1 MNHVRQKGTSM
12 LRRESL
18 FFVLVVLFAVQ
29 GRAQETASW
38 TYSGVNDYRIVPNIT
53 YSSANNYECKLD
65 AYIRNNP
72 GRTTPTVVYI
82 HGGGWVAGSKEASV
96 MGILPYLEMGLS
108 VVNVEYRLARVSL
121 APAAVQDC
129 RLALRWVFKNAKLY
143 GFDTTKIIVTGGS
156 AGGHLALMTGMLD
169 PSYGFDIPTDW
180 DYTGV
185 EPKVAAIVNWFGITD
200 VKDLLSGPNRQEYAV
215 NWLSNL
221 SDKEAIAQKMS
232 PTTYVRRGLPPI
244 FTVHGDKDQLVP
256 YTHAVRL
263 HEGLTKAGVPNQLIT
278 IPGGK
283 HGGFAKEE
291 MVKVFTAI
299 KEFLKKNGIIEP
311 SVH

>member
-1 MNHVRQKGTSM
+1 MHSRK
-12 LRRESL
+12 SL
-18 FFVLVVLFAVQ
+18 FFVFVIVLAAQ
-29 GRAQETASW
+29 AYAQEAASW
-38 TYSGVNDYRIVPNIT
+38 TYNAVNDYRIVPNIV
-53 YSSANNYECKLD
+53 YSTANNYDCKLD
-65 AYIRNNP
+65 VYVRNNP
-72 GRTTPTVVYI
+72 GHSTPTVVFI
-82 HGGGWVAGSKEASV
+82 HGGGWVAGSKETTV
-96 MGILPYLEMGLS
+96 MSFLPYLEMGLS

-121 APAAVQDC
+121 APAAVEDC
-129 RLALRWVFKNAKLY
+129 RLALRWVFKNAKQY

-185 EPKVAAIVNWFGITD
+185 EPKVAAIVNWYGITD

-221 SDKEAIAQKMS
+221 SDKETIAQKMS
-232 PTTYVRRGLPPI
+232 PMTYVRRGLPPI

-256 YTHAVRL
+256 YMQGVRL
-263 HEGLTKAGVPNQLIT
+263 HEGLTKAGVPNQLVT
-278 IPGGK
+278 ISGGK
-283 HGGFAKEE
+283 HGGFTKEE
-291 MVKVFTAI
+291 MTKVFTAI
-299 KEFLKKNGIIEP
+299 KEFLKKNGIVES

>member
-1 MNHVRQKGTSM
+1 MKCRT
-12 LRRESL
+12 L
-18 FFVLVVLFAVQ
+18 FLFACVVLRSAQ

-38 TYSGVNDYRIVPNIT
+38 TYNGVNEYRIVPNVV
-53 YSSANNYECKLD
+53 YSTANNYDCKLD
-65 AYIRNNP
+65 AYVRNNP
-72 GRTTPTVVYI
+72 GHTTPTVIYI
-82 HGGGWVAGSKEASV
+82 HGGGWVAGSKETSV
-96 MGILPYLEMGLS
+96 MSLLPYLEMGLS
-108 VVNVEYRLARVSL
+108 VINVEYRLARVSL
-121 APAAVQDC
+121 APAAVEDC
-129 RLALRWVFKNAKLY
+129 RLALRWVFKNAKQY

-200 VKDLLSGPNRQEYAV
+200 VKDLLSGPNKQDYAV

-221 SDKEAIAQKMS
+221 NDKDIIAQKMS
-232 PTTYVRRGLPPI
+232 PMSYVRKGLPPI

-263 HEGLTKAGVPNQLIT
+263 HEGLTKAGVPNQLMT
-278 IPGGK
+278 IPGGR
-283 HGGFAKEE
+283 HGGFTKEE
-291 MVKVFTAI
+291 MTRVFTAI
-299 KEFLKKNGIIEP
+299 KEFLKKNGLLEQ
-311 SVH
+311 SGH

>member
-1 MNHVRQKGTSM
+1 MHSRK
-12 LRRESL
+12 SL
-18 FFVLVVLFAVQ
+18 FFVFVIVLAVQ
-29 GRAQETASW
+29 AYAQEAASW
-38 TYSGVNDYRIVPNIT
+38 TYNAVNDYRIVPNIV
-53 YSSANNYECKLD
+53 YSTANNSDCKLD
-65 AYIRNNP
+65 AYVRNNP
-72 GRTTPTVVYI
+72 GHTTPTVVFI
-82 HGGGWVAGSKEASV
+82 HGGGWVAGSKETTV
-96 MGILPYLEMGLS
+96 MSFLPYLEMGLS

-121 APAAVQDC
+121 APAAVEDC
-129 RLALRWVFKNAKLY
+129 RLALRWVFKNAKQY
-143 GFDTTKIIVTGGS
+143 GFDTMKIIVTGGS

-185 EPKVAAIVNWFGITD
+185 EPKVAAIVNWYGITD

-221 SDKEAIAQKMS
+221 SDKETIAQKMS
-232 PTTYVRRGLPPI
+232 PMTYVRRGLPPI

-263 HEGLTKAGVPNQLIT
+263 HEALTKVGVPNQLIT

-283 HGGFAKEE
+283 HGGFTKEE
-291 MVKVFTAI
+291 MTKVFTAI
-299 KEFLKKNGIIEP
+299 KEFLKKNGIIES

>member
-1 MNHVRQKGTSM
+1 MKGSTM
-12 LRRESL
+12 QFLKSL
-18 FFVLVVLFAVQ
+18 LCVVLFFIVQ
-29 GRAQETASW
+29 GRAQENASW
-38 TYSGVNDYRIVPNIT
+38 TYNAVNDYRITPNIV
-53 YSSANNYECKLD
+53 YSTSNNYDCKLD
-65 AYIRNNP
+65 VYARNNP
-72 GRTTPTVVYI
+72 GHTTPTVIFI
-82 HGGGWVAGSKEASV
+82 HGGGWVAGAKESSV
-96 MGILPYLEMGLS
+96 TGFLPYLEMGLS
-108 VVNVEYRLARVSL
+108 VVNVEYRLAKVSL

-129 RLALRWVFKNAKLY
+129 RLALRWVFKNAKQY

-185 EPKVAAIVNWFGITD
+185 EPKVAAIINWFGITD
-200 VKDLLSGPNRQEYAV
+200 VNDLLSGPNRQEYAI

-221 SDKEAIAQKMS
+221 SDKETIAKKMS
-232 PTTYVRRGLPPI
+232 PMSYVRKSLPPI

-256 YTHAVRL
+256 YNHAVRL
-263 HEGLTKAGVPNQLIT
+263 HEALTKTGVSNQLIT

-291 MVKVFTAI
+291 MTRVFTAI
-299 KEFLKKNGIIEP
+299 KEFLRKNGITEQ
-311 SVH
+311 SSR

>member
-1 MNHVRQKGTSM
+1 MQHRKSQ
-12 LRRESL
+12 L
-18 FFVLVVLFAVQ
+18 FLLFVLFAVQ
-29 GRAQETASW
+29 GRAQESVSW
-38 TYSGVNDYRIVPNIT
+38 TYNGVNDYRIVPNIV
-53 YSSANNYECKLD
+53 YSTANNYECKLD

-72 GRTTPTVVYI
+72 GRSTPTVVYI
-82 HGGGWVAGSKEASV
+82 HGGGWVIGAKESSV

-169 PSYGFDIPTDW
+169 PSFGFDIPNDW

-185 EPKVAAIVNWFGITD
+185 EPKVAVIVNWYGITD
-200 VKDLLSGPNRQEYAV
+200 VKDLLSGANRQEYAV
-215 NWLSNL
+215 NWLGNL
-221 SDKEAIAQKMS
+221 SDKETIAQKMS
-232 PTTYVRRGLPPI
+232 PLTYVRRGLPPI

-256 YTHAVRL
+256 YAHAVRL
-263 HEGLTKAGVPNQLIT
+263 HDGLTKAGVPNQLIT
-278 IPGGK
+278 IPGGR

-291 MVKVFTAI
+291 MARVFAAI
-299 KEFLKKNGIIEP
+299 KEFLKKNGIIES

>member
-1 MNHVRQKGTSM
+1 MF
-12 LRRESL
+12 RRYSL
-18 FFVLVVLFAVQ
+18 FILLLSLFAMQ
-29 GRAQETASW
+29 AFAQDAASW
-38 TYSGVNDYRIVPNIT
+38 TCNGVNDYRITPNIV
-53 YSSANNYECKLD
+53 YSTANNFDCKLD
-65 AYIRNNP
+65 VYARNNP
-72 GRTTPTVVYI
+72 GHTTPTVLYI
-82 HGGGWVAGSKEASV
+82 HGGGWVVGAKEASV

-129 RLALRWVFKNAKLY
+129 RLALRWIYKNAKQY

-169 PSYGFDIPTDW
+169 PSAGLDIPTDW

-200 VKDLLSGPNRQEYAV
+200 VKDLLSGSNRQEYAV

-221 SDKEAIAQKMS
+221 ADKESIAKKVS
-232 PTTYVRRGLPPI
+232 PLTYVRKGLPPI

-256 YTHAVRL
+256 YEHAVRL
-263 HEGLTKAGVPNQLIT
+263 HEGLNRAGVQNQLIT
-278 IPGGK
+278 IPGGN
-283 HGGFAKEE
+283 HGGFSKDHMTKAYA
-291 MVKVFTAI
+291 AI
-299 KEFLKKNGIIEP
+299 KEFLKKNGIID
-311 SVH
+311 SMNH

>member
-1 MNHVRQKGTSM
+1 MKGSFMKHRT
-12 LRRESL
+12 LLSL
-18 FFVLVVLFAVQ
+18 SFLILLIAQ
-29 GRAQETASW
+29 GRAQETSSW
-38 TYSGVNDYRIVPNIT
+38 TYNAVNEYRIVPNIV
-53 YSSANNYECKLD
+53 YSTANNYECKLD
-65 AYIRNNP
+65 AYVRNNP

-82 HGGGWVAGSKEASV
+82 HGGGWVAGSKETSV
-96 MGILPYLEMGLS
+96 MSFLPYLEMGLS
-108 VVNVEYRLARVSL
+108 VINVEYRLARVSL

-129 RLALRWVFKNAKLY
+129 RLALRWVFKNAKQY

-169 PSYGFDIPTDW
+169 SPYGFYIPTDW

-200 VKDLLSGPNRQEYAV
+200 VKDLLSGPNKQDYAV

-221 SDKEAIAQKMS
+221 SDKETLAQKMS
-232 PTTYVRRGLPPI
+232 PMTYVRYGLPPI

-256 YTHAVRL
+256 YAQAVRL
-263 HEGLTKAGVPNQLIT
+263 HEALTKVGVPNQLIT

-283 HGGFAKEE
+283 HGGFTKEE
-291 MVKVFTAI
+291 MTKVFTAI
-299 KEFLKKNGIIEP
+299 KEFLRKNGVIEL
-311 SVH
+311 SGH

>member
-1 MNHVRQKGTSM
+1 MQHRK
-12 LRRESL
+12 SL

-38 TYSGVNDYRIVPNIT
+38 TYNGVNDYRIVPNIV
-53 YSSANNYECKLD
+53 YSMANNYECKLD

-82 HGGGWVAGSKEASV
+82 HGGGWVVGAKESSV

-129 RLALRWVFKNAKLY
+129 RLALRWVFKNAKQY

-221 SDKEAIAQKMS
+221 SDKETLAQKMS
-232 PTTYVRRGLPPI
+232 PMTYVRRGLPPI

-263 HEGLTKAGVPNQLIT
+263 HDGLIKAGVPNQLIT
-278 IPGGK
+278 IPGGR
-283 HGGFAKEE
+283 HGGFTKEE
-291 MVKVFTAI
+291 MTKIFTAI
-299 KEFLKKNGIIEP
+299 KQFLKTNKIVE
-311 SVH
+311 